1 MNERKRICV
10 LGNCVAYRLQMM
22 LAAHAELTERYALVY
37 MPTVY
42 EIARLPDRDT
52 ELERLARRALS
63 CDIILSQ
70 PLFSL
75 LRSLQYEAAP

>member
-42 EIARLPDRDT
+42 EIARLPDRGYRT
-52 ELERLARRALS
+52 GTSGAARTFL
-63 CDIILSQ
+63 
-70 PLFSL
+70 
-75 LRSLQYEAAP
+75 